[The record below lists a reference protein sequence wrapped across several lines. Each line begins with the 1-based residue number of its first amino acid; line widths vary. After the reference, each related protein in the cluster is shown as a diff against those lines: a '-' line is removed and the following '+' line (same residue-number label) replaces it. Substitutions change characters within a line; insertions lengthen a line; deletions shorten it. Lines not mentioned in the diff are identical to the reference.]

1 MDLRYVSDGLHLDRK
16 DLFGREAPVP
26 WWPSTESRPLF
37 LVHTGDNSA
46 GNGGDGYFA
55 GSLTDRSYAAFQ
67 PLNMAQAG
75 THATANAHQTNVGIF
90 DQSATQIAG
99 TGGDGGD
106 WNAAMGGSVGVFG
119 LIGSDAIATGDN
131 SAGNGGDGHF
141 SGTLVHAPVAV
152 FDPVNI
158 AMAGFHG
165 TADAHQSNTAQFLQP
180 ASHAAGGGGHGGD
193 GNEAF
198 GGDVSASGAGA
209 ADHPILR
216 AGPASDHN
224 WINSDLIAS
233 GGNHAGNG
241 GNGYFYGS
249 MVHASF
255 ILYNPINIAVA
266 GYNSNAYA
274 EQTNDVIFDQSAF
287 QMAGIGGNGGSGNKA
302 IGGGV
307 SVSGSQHGA
316 DHNWINS
323 DMMASGGNH
332 AGDGG
337 DGYFYGGIV
346 HASFAVYAP
355 INIAVAGYNSS
366 AYADQTNDVIFDQS
380 AFQMA
385 GVGGNGGNGNKAIG
399 GDTGFHS
406 PMLGPIGSDVIATGG
421 NSAGSGGDGHFA
433 GSLIDLNI
441 AIYAPINIA
450 VAGPNSTAE
459 AHQTND
465 VLFDQSAIQIA
476 GVGGDG
482 GHGNTAFG
490 GDFATHMLADHHLLG
505 HA

>member
-1 MDLRYVSDGLHLDRK
+1 MDLRHVSDGLHLDRK

-26 WWPSTESRPLF
+26 WWPSTDSGPLF

-55 GSLTDRSYAAFQ
+55 GSLIDKSYAAFG

-75 THATANAHQTNVGIF
+75 THATANAHQTNIGIF
-90 DQSATQIAG
+90 DQSATQTAG

-141 SGTLVHAPVAV
+141 SGTLMHAPVAV

-158 AMAGFHG
+158 ATAGFHG
-165 TADAHQSNTAQFLQP
+165 TADAHQSNTVQFLQG
-180 ASHAAGGGGHGGD
+180 ASQAAGGGGHGGND
-193 GNEAF
+193 NAAS
-198 GGDVSASGAGA
+198 GGDVSVFAAGAPDHSIVGAG
-209 ADHPILR
+209 HT
-216 AGPASDHN
+216 SDHN

-233 GGNHAGNG
+233 GGNHAGDG
-241 GNGYFYGS
+241 GDGYFYGS
-249 MVHASF
+249 IVHASF
-255 ILYNPINIAVA
+255 ALYDPINIAVA
-266 GYNSNAYA
+266 GYNSSAYA
-274 EQTNDVIFDQSAF
+274 VQTNNVIFDQSAF

-302 IGGGV
+302 IGG
-307 SVSGSQHGA
+307 SVYGA
-316 DHNWINS
+316 GHNWINS
-323 DMMASGGNH
+323 DMIASGENH

-337 DGYFYGGIV
+337 DGYFYGGMV
-346 HASFAVYAP
+346 HASFAVYSP
-355 INIAVAGYNSS
+355 INIAVAGYNSN
-366 AYADQTNDVIFDQS
+366 AHAEQTNNVIFDQS

-399 GDTGFHS
+399 GDAGLHS
-406 PMLGPIGSDVIATGG
+406 SILGLIGSDVIATGG

-433 GSLIDLNI
+433 GSLLDLNI

-450 VAGPNSTAE
+450 VAGPNSTAD
-459 AHQTND
+459 AHQTNN
-465 VLFDQSAIQIA
+465 VQFDQSAVQIA

-482 GHGNTAFG
+482 GHGNSAFG
-490 GDFATHMLADHHLLG
+490 GDFAMHLLADDHLLG

>member
-16 DLFGREAPVP
+16 DLFGRDAPVP
-26 WWPSTESRPLF
+26 WWPSTDSGPLF

-55 GSLTDRSYAAFQ
+55 GSLVDKSYAAFG

-75 THATANAHQTNVGIF
+75 THATANAHQTNIGIF
-90 DQSATQIAG
+90 DQSATQTAG

-106 WNAAMGGSVGVFG
+106 WNAAMGGSVGLFG
-119 LIGSDAIATGDN
+119 LIGSDVIATGDN
-131 SAGNGGDGHF
+131 SAGNGGNGHF
-141 SGTLVHAPVAV
+141 SGALVHAPVAV
-152 FDPVNI
+152 FDPINI

-165 TADAHQSNTAQFLQP
+165 TADAHQSNTVQFLQG
-180 ASHAAGGGGHGGD
+180 ASQAAGGGGHGGND
-193 GNEAF
+193 NA
-198 GGDVSASGAGA
+198 ASGGGVSVFAAG
-209 ADHPILR
+209 
-216 AGPASDHN
+216 ASDHN
-224 WINSDLIAS
+224 WINSDLI
-233 GGNHAGNG
+233 
-241 GNGYFYGS
+241 
-249 MVHASF
+249 
-255 ILYNPINIAVA
+255 
-266 GYNSNAYA
+266 
-274 EQTNDVIFDQSAF
+274 
-287 QMAGIGGNGGSGNKA
+287 
-302 IGGGV
+302 
-307 SVSGSQHGA
+307 
-316 DHNWINS
+316 
-323 DMMASGGNH
+323 ASGGNH

-346 HASFAVYAP
+346 HASFALYDP
-355 INIAVAGYNSS
+355 INIAVAGSNSS
-366 AYADQTNDVIFDQS
+366 AHADQTNNVIFDQS

-385 GVGGNGGNGNKAIG
+385 GVGGNGGNGNAAIG

-406 PMLGPIGSDVIATGG
+406 AILGLIGSDVIATGG

-450 VAGPNSTAE
+450 VAGPNSTAD
-459 AHQTND
+459 AHQTNN
-465 VLFDQSAIQIA
+465 VQFDQSAVQIA

-490 GDFATHMLADHHLLG
+490 GDFAMHLLADHHLLG